1 MDTSTQAHF
10 KTLLQAEETKLEA
23 ELSTV
28 GRINPENPG
37 DWEPTPGDV
46 HESSTD
52 LNDFADTIETF
63 ETNTAVLK
71 QLETQLSDVKDALAK
86 IEEGTYGTCE
96 ICGAIIESG
105 RLDANPAARTCVAHM
120 HGE

>member
-10 KTLLQAEETKLEA
+10 KQLLEA
-23 ELSTV
+23 EKQKLESELATV
-28 GRINPENPG
+28 GRINPENPN

-46 HESSTD
+46 HESSAD

-71 QLETQLSDVKDALAK
+71 QLETQLQDVRHALEQ
-86 IEEGTYGTCE
+86 IDEGTYGLCTMCQNS
-96 ICGAIIESG
+96 IETE
-105 RLDANPAARTCVAHM
+105 RLQANPAAQTCVAHM
-120 HGE
+120 